1 MEQESL
7 ISVGLLAP
15 ATTKSDHPF
24 QQASGRSAGLNA
36 QVKKPSES
44 LRIGMLNP
52 TQQAA
57 SPMTWQTAIGM
68 EKKEPFALGLLD
80 GVLGTCSKLPT
91 PPRGMF
97 RDESTTSESA
107 DAMAVIV
114 AATIHNRD
122 LDRERPALQVGE
134 EKRKTPC
141 LIEAGNY
148 HAEPEGVSTH
158 RCHELRSARQSMSF
172 FMQS

>member
-15 ATTKSDHPF
+15 AATKSDHPF
-24 QQASGRSAGLNA
+24 QETSGWSAGLNA

-57 SPMTWQTAIGM
+57 SPVTWQTAIGM

-91 PPRGMF
+91 PPRWLL
-97 RDESTTSESA
+97 RDEATTSESA

-122 LDRERPALQVGE
+122 LDRERPAPQVGE
-134 EKRKTPC
+134 EKRKMLR
-141 LIEAGNY
+141 LIQAGNH
-148 HAEPEGVSTH
+148 HAEHGGVSTH
-158 RCHELRSARQSMSF
+158 RSHERRSARQSMSF
-172 FMQS
+172 FLLS